1 MKRPASVSGCFLAL
15 GRAQGHTRALLRL
28 LAWVTFAVLHPAANV
43 HAASFTVNPVR
54 IVLSAAMPSA
64 VLQVENTQPLPVTIQ
79 LSTMAWAQPDGKDE
93 LRPSRDI
100 LATPQIFT
108 LKPGA
113 TQIVRIGLLRK
124 IDAEQEA
131 SYRVLLDEIPPP
143 PAPDFRGLQVALR
156 ISLPVFIQPAGEA
169 SPCIVASVRSGDE
182 KQLRLALTN
191 LGKAA
196 AQLQGLTV
204 HPNREPLQILAA
216 HPSAVYVLPGQTRE
230 LSFKMPETEREE
242 HLLIKALMYGKPIE
256 LHASPSVQ

>member
-1 MKRPASVSGCFLAL
+1 MKRPASVSGCFLVL
-15 GRAQGHTRALLRL
+15 GRARGCTRALLHL
-28 LAWVTFAVLHPAANV
+28 LAWMTFAVLQPAANV

-54 IVLSAAMPSA
+54 IVLSAATPSA
-64 VLQVENTQPLPVTIQ
+64 VLQVENTQLLPVTIQ
-79 LSTMAWAQPDGKDE
+79 LSTMAWAQPDGKDA

-143 PAPDFRGLQVALR
+143 PAPDFKGLQVALR
-156 ISLPVFIQPAGEA
+156 ISLPVFIQPLAEA
-169 SPCIVASVRSGDE
+169 SPRIVASIRGSDE

-191 LGKAA
+191 HGKAA
-196 AQLQGLTV
+196 AQLQGLTL
-204 HPNREPLQILAA
+204 HPDHAPQQVLAA

-230 LSFKMPETEREE
+230 LSLTLPETERAQPM
-242 HLLIKALMYGKPIE
+242 LIRALMYGKPIE